1 MVEDDE
7 EIRADRA
14 AYDELASYTLTH
26 GDPAFIHQHVVD
38 AFAAQHA
45 TEDSKT
51 IGVAFALIG
60 LYLHLERGRSGREV
74 QEAHKRLGRKPR
86 QWPTFDPPR
95 TRGEITIHDVVAVAP
110 GPERDRAIDGWCASV
125 WDSWSGSHERVIA
138 LLREMGEST

>member
-7 EIRADRA
+7 ETRGDRA

-74 QEAHKRLGRKPR
+74 QQAHMRLGRRRR
-86 QWPTFDPPR
+86 QWPTFDLPP

-125 WDSWSGSHERVIA
+125 WDSWSGSRERVIA
-138 LLREMGEST
+138 LLGEMGEAT

>member
-7 EIRADRA
+7 ETRADRA
-14 AYDELASYTLTH
+14 SYDELASYTLTR

-74 QEAHKRLGRKPR
+74 QQTHMRLGRQRR
-86 QWPTFDPPR
+86 QWPAFDLPPK
-95 TRGEITIHDVVAVAP
+95 RGEITVRDVVAVAP
-110 GPERDRAIDGWCASV
+110 GPARDRAIDGWCASV

-138 LLREMGEST
+138 LLREMGEAT

>member
-7 EIRADRA
+7 ETGADRA

-45 TEDSKT
+45 TEDSKP

-74 QEAHKRLGRKPR
+74 QQAHMRLGRKR
-86 QWPTFDPPR
+86 RRWPAFDLPP
-95 TRGEITIHDVVAVAP
+95 TPGEITIHDVVAVAP

-125 WDSWSGSHERVIA
+125 WDSWSGSRERVIA
-138 LLREMGEST
+138 LLGEMGEAT